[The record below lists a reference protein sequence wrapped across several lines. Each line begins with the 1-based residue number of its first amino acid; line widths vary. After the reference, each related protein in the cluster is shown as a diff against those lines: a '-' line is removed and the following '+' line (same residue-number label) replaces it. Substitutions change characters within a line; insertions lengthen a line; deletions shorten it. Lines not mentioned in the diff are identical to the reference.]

1 MRYTVVFQ
9 NTQIMNCGAVFAL
22 PRNHTMD
29 KLNR

>member
-9 NTQIMNCGAVFAL
+9 NTQIVNCGAVHAL

>member
-9 NTQIMNCGAVFAL
+9 DTQIMNCGVVCAL